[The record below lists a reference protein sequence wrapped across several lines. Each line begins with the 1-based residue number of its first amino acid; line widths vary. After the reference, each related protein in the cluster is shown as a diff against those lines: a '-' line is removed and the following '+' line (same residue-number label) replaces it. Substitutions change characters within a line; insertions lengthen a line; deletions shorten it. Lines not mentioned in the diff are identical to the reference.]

1 MESRWF
7 NTLVILVWLT
17 TTTWLVVAK
26 VVPPLKR
33 GDPPNYRSMYAAE
46 TDDGKPAPAVGWE
59 MSIDGKPLGW
69 AVTHLN
75 TTSSVN
81 LSDQVTKVI
90 SCIHFERIPLE
101 ELSPAWMRA
110 LVHGAITPADNLSMD
125 AYSELTIDPLG
136 HLSQF
141 LSVLRVADMPNAI
154 RIRGK
159 VQASMLKT
167 TVETDKWIYPW
178 ETYLP
183 SDALVADELS
193 PQARLSGLHVGQEW
207 TVPVFSPLRDPRSP
221 VEVLQAQVE
230 SSDFLMWQDRAV
242 PVDLVVY
249 RADSGSAISS
259 TREPRV
265 RLWVSGDGTVLK
277 QEVSML
283 TSKIQFVRMPPE
295 RSERYAR
302 MSESREGALPL
313 QHHPKTLGPSDGQ
326 STADNLPTEP
336 TEPVPD
342 EPQVD

>member
-7 NTLVILVWLT
+7 NTLVVLVWLT

-33 GDPPNYRSMYAAE
+33 GDPPNYRSMYTAE
-46 TDDGKPAPAVGWE
+46 TEDGKEPPAVGWD

-75 TTSSVN
+75 TNSSANVG
-81 LSDQVTKVI
+81 DQVTKVK
-90 SCIHFERIPLE
+90 SYIHFERIPLE

-110 LVHGAITPADNLSMD
+110 LVHSAIAPGDNLSMD

-141 LSVLRVADMPNAI
+141 LSVLRVADLPNAI

-167 TVETDKWIYPW
+167 TVETDSWIYPW

-193 PQARLSGLHVGQEW
+193 PQARLNGLHVGQEW

-230 SSDFLMWQDRAV
+230 SSEFLMWQDRAV
-242 PVDLVVY
+242 PVNLVVY
-249 RADSGSAISS
+249 RADSGSALSS

-265 RLWVSGDGTVLK
+265 KLWVGEDGTVLK

-283 TSKIQFVRMPPE
+283 NSKIQFIRMSQK
-295 RSERYAR
+295 RSERVAR
-302 MSESREGALPL
+302 ISEPREGPL
-313 QHHPKTLGPSDGQ
+313 VLRNPRPHAPSDDQ
-326 STADNLPTEP
+326 SNADNPPEP
-336 TEPVPD
+336 D
-342 EPQVD
+342 DANSIDAQN

>member
-7 NTLVILVWLT
+7 NTLVVLVWLT

-33 GDPPNYRSMYAAE
+33 GDPPNYRSMYAVE
-46 TDDGKPAPAVGWE
+46 TEDGKPPPAVGWD

-75 TTSSVN
+75 TNNVAN
-81 LSDQVTKVI
+81 VSDQVTKVI

-101 ELSPAWMRA
+101 ELCPAWMKA
-110 LVHGAITPADNLSMD
+110 IVHSSPADNLSMD

-141 LSVLRVADMPNAI
+141 LSVLRVVDMPNAI

-167 TVETDKWIYPW
+167 TVETDNWIYPW

-193 PQARLSGLHVGQEW
+193 PQAQLSGLHVGQEW

-221 VEVLQAQVE
+221 VEILQAQVE
-230 SSDFLMWQDRAV
+230 SSDFLMWQNRAV
-242 PVDLVVY
+242 PVNLVVY
-249 RADSGSAISS
+249 RADSGSALSS

-265 RLWVSGDGTVLK
+265 KLWVGDDGTVLK

-283 TSKIQFVRMPPE
+283 NSKIQFIRMSPK
-295 RSERYAR
+295 RSEDYAS
-302 MSESREGALPL
+302 MSESREGALPMRW
-313 QHHPKTLGPSDGQ
+313 HWKKRESDG
-326 STADNLPTEP
+326 SRPAVENSPTEP
-336 TEPVPD
+336 AEPAPD
-342 EPQVD
+342 EPQVVD

>member
-1 MESRWF
+1 
-7 NTLVILVWLT
+7 
-17 TTTWLVVAK
+17 
-26 VVPPLKR
+26 
-33 GDPPNYRSMYAAE
+33 MYTAE

-75 TTSSVN
+75 TNNSVN
-81 LSDQVTKVI
+81 VSDQVTKVI
-90 SCIHFERIPLE
+90 SCIHFERVPLE
-101 ELSPAWMRA
+101 ELCPAWMKA
-110 LVHGAITPADNLSMD
+110 LVHSSPADNLSMD

-154 RIRGK
+154 KIRGK

-167 TVETDKWIYPW
+167 TVETDNWIYPW

-230 SSDFLMWQDRAV
+230 SSEFLMWQDRAV
-242 PVDLVVY
+242 PVNLVVY
-249 RADSGSAISS
+249 RADSGSALSS

-265 RLWVSGDGTVLK
+265 KLWVGQEGTVLK

-283 TSKIQFVRMPPE
+283 NSKIQFVRMSRE
-295 RSERYAR
+295 RSERYAL
-302 MSESREGALPL
+302 MSESREGALVL
-313 QHHPKTLGPSDGQ
+313 RHPRNQPAL
-326 STADNLPTEP
+326 DNSPAEAAEP
-336 TEPVPD
+336 APD
-342 EPQVD
+342 EPRVD